1 MNNVW
6 IWIAAAAALLLGGA
20 LLFYTM
26 APSSEPMNGEGT
38 MSDHDEAPA
47 AEPAGELAEPAQ
59 ETTSAARESA
69 GDNPI
74 AVVETGMGTFK
85 IELYAQRAPITV
97 ENFVKLVEQGYYD
110 GLIFHRVVEG
120 FVIQG
125 GDPFCSSD
133 DPEEEAR
140 CGQGGPGWSIPL
152 ETHPELTHDAAGVV
166 AMARSQDPDSAGSQ
180 FYVTLS
186 ELPSLDGNYAVFGRV
201 IEGLEVVREI
211 GSVPVA
217 GQFNRPAEDVE
228 MVRVYLEA

>member
-6 IWIAAAAALLLGGA
+6 IWVAAAAALLLGGA
-20 LLFYTM
+20 LLFYAM
-26 APSSEPMNGEGT
+26 APSSGPRTEEGT
-38 MSDHDEAPA
+38 LSDHDEATA
-47 AEPAGELAEPAQ
+47 TELAEPVQ
-59 ETTSAARESA
+59 EATSAARESA
-69 GDNPI
+69 GDHPTV
-74 AVVETGMGTFK
+74 VVETGMGTFR
-85 IELYAQRAPITV
+85 IELYAERAPVTV

-125 GDPFCSSD
+125 GDPLCSSD
-133 DPEEEAR
+133 DPAEEAR

-201 IEGLEVVREI
+201 IEGLEVVRAI
-211 GSVPVA
+211 GSVPV
-217 GQFNRPAEDVE
+217 GERDQPVDDVE